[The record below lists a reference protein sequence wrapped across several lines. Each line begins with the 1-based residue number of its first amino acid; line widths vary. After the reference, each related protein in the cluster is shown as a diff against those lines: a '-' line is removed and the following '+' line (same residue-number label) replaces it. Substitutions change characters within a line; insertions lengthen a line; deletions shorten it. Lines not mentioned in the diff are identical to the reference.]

1 MRLILAEDS
10 ALLREG
16 LARALTARGIEVT
29 GDAADPPTLMR
40 LVDRDPPDVVLLDLR
55 MPPTFTDEGLQAAEQ
70 IRAAHPGVAV
80 LLLSQYADIALAAR
94 LVETLP
100 RAAGYLLKE
109 RIGDTGQLTDALQRV
124 TRGELVIDPDLVRA
138 LVSRRR
144 TRDPLQTLT
153 DREQAVLT
161 LMAEGRSN
169 AGIAGRLYL
178 SPKSVERNVAAV
190 FDKLRLPPGSD
201 DNRRVLAVLAFLRA
215 PGA

>member
-16 LARALTARGIEVT
+16 LARALAARGVEVV
-29 GDAADPPTLMR
+29 GAAADPSSLIR
-40 LVDRDPPDVVLLDLR
+40 LVGQQHPDAVLADLR

-100 RAAGYLLKE
+100 RSAGYLLKE
-109 RIGDTGQLTDALQRV
+109 RVGDTGQLIDALHRV
-124 TRGELVIDPDLVRA
+124 SLGELVLDPDLVRA
-138 LVSRRR
+138 LVARRR
-144 TRDPLQTLT
+144 THDPL
-153 DREQAVLT
+153 RELSGRERAVLT

-169 AGIAGRLYL
+169 AGIAARLYL
-178 SPKSVERNVAAV
+178 SPKTVERNVAAI
-190 FDKLRLPPGSD
+190 FDKLGLPPDND
-201 DNRRVLAVLAFLRA
+201 DNRRVLAVIACLRA
-215 PGA
+215 PA

>member
-1 MRLILAEDS
+1 MRLILAEDT

-16 LARALTARGIEVT
+16 LARALTARGVEVT
-29 GDAADPPTLMR
+29 GEAADPPSLMR

-55 MPPTFTDEGLQAAEQ
+55 MPPTFTDEGLQAAER

-109 RIGDTGQLTDALQRV
+109 RIGDTGQLVDALQRV

-144 TRDPLQTLT
+144 ARDPLQMLT
-153 DREQAVLT
+153 ERERVVLT

-190 FDKLRLPPGSD
+190 FDKLDLPPDSD
-201 DNRRVLAVLAFLRA
+201 DNRRVLAVIAFLRA
-215 PGA
+215 PA